1 MAYRVLGQ
9 LSKTLHEGDGMKRL
23 LVLGFT
29 MMASAFAARAEDV
42 RTTKKAAIMTPIENL
57 YGRIEARQT
66 SMQWES
72 EKAGKQ
78 RGVTSYKLV
87 PRIGTKAFNNR
98 LDIYVETPITNEA
111 RTSNY
116 KQSISNYQ
124 TTLAAYTGNV
134 FSITPYAQGYL
145 PYNGSDFT
153 SDIAINT
160 DAAKTFELSFG
171 KLSIHGGLE
180 PQVST
185 GTEPTQGEAIV
196 RKNGALSLKDDG
208 SPEKQNITQREPTT
222 TLEYIAGFAFT
233 PTFAPKLSLGTD
245 AYFDRSYI
253 PTYELRSDE
262 TGDHMEKTGYKIN
275 DRTLTD
281 VVLTYKADS
290 LTSIQSLTRLR
301 HDGFYAANKPSQS
314 PRMPQIEQRLSLIH
328 NLF

>member
-1 MAYRVLGQ
+1 
-9 LSKTLHEGDGMKRL
+9 MKKL
-23 LVLGFT
+23 LVLGFGI
-29 MMASAFAARAEDV
+29 MGAAAAANGEEVSA
-42 RTTKKAAIMTPIENL
+42 TKKAAIMTPIENL

-72 EKAGKQ
+72 ATEGKK

-98 LDIYVETPITNEA
+98 LDVYVETPIANEA

-116 KQSISNYQ
+116 KQSVSNYQ
-124 TTLAAYTGNV
+124 TTFAAYAGNV
-134 FSITPYAQGYL
+134 FSVTPYAQGYL
-145 PYNGSDFT
+145 PHNGSDFS
-153 SDIAINT
+153 SDLAVNT
-160 DAAKTFELSFG
+160 DAAKTFDLTIG

-208 SPEKQNITQREPTT
+208 SPEKQSIAQREPTT
-222 TLEYIAGFAFT
+222 TLEYIAGFSFT
-233 PTFAPKLSLGTD
+233 PSFAPKLSLATD

-262 TGDHMEKTGYKIN
+262 TGEHVEKTGYAIN
-275 DRTLTD
+275 DKTLTD
-281 VVLTYKADS
+281 VVLTYKADA

-301 HDGFYAANKPSQS
+301 HDGFYAANKPHES